1 MNSSRSFLKR
11 LMIVY
16 MILLVGVALT
26 NYIIDPYFCYRESS
40 MEKYFSWDQRYS
52 PSSSNVLVCIY
63 LGSHVSKSHSVPM
76 DVNVQCGTL
85 NS

>member
-40 MEKYFSWDQRYS
+40 ME
-52 PSSSNVLVCIY
+52 NI
-63 LGSHVSKSHSVPM
+63 SHGIRDIHQYGDM
-76 DVNVQCGTL
+76 E
-85 NS
+85 